1 VEKHI
6 NTLVQ
11 AALEEDIGRGDLTA
25 TLIPENTQAKA
36 QLISREDAVLC
47 GRPWFDACFTAVDA
61 SVEIRWFAEEG
72 SDLVVDQK
80 VCEIKGNA
88 RSILT
93 AERTA
98 INLLQTLSG
107 TASITRRYV
116 KQLEGMNTQVLDT
129 RKTIPGMRMA
139 QKYAARTGG
148 ALNHR
153 VGLYDGVLIKE
164 NHIRAAGSIKKAVE
178 LATQTVPAS
187 ILLEV
192 EVESLDEMQQAIEA
206 GAKRILLD
214 NFSLDELRKAVNR
227 KPDEVELEA
236 SGNVTFESLREIAQ
250 TGVDYVSVGALTKHL
265 RAVDYSLQ
273 FILETD

>member
-1 VEKHI
+1 MEKYI
-6 NTLVQ
+6 NILVQ

-25 TLIPENTQAKA
+25 ILVPENTQAKA
-36 QLISREDAVLC
+36 QLISRENAVLC
-47 GRPWFDACFTAVDA
+47 GSPWFEASFTALDS

-72 SDLVVDQK
+72 SDLAVGQK
-80 VCEIKGNA
+80 VCEITGNA

-116 KQLEGMNTQVLDT
+116 EQLEGMKTQVLDT
-129 RKTIPGMRMA
+129 RKTIPGMRVA

-153 VGLYDGVLIKE
+153 FGLYDGILLKE

-178 LATQTVPAS
+178 LAVQAAPVG

-214 NFSLDELRKAVNR
+214 NFSLDQLGKAVDR
-227 KPDEVELEA
+227 KPNEVELEA
-236 SGNVTFESLREIAQ
+236 SGNVTFETLREIAQ

-273 FILETD
+273 FILEN

>member
-1 VEKHI
+1 VEKYI

-25 TLIPENTQAKA
+25 ILIPENTQAKA
-36 QLISREDAVLC
+36 QLISRENAVLC
-47 GRPWFDACFTAVDA
+47 GRPWFEASFTAVDS

-72 SDLVVDQK
+72 SDLAVDQK

-116 KQLEGMNTQVLDT
+116 EQLEGMKTQVLDT
-129 RKTIPGMRMA
+129 RKTIPGMRVA

-153 VGLYDGVLIKE
+153 FGLYDGILIKE

-178 LATQTVPAS
+178 LAIQTAPS
-187 ILLEV
+187 GIMLEV
-192 EVESLDEMQQAIEA
+192 EVESLGEMQQAIEA

-214 NFSLDELRKAVNR
+214 NFSLDQLGKAVDR
-227 KPDEVELEA
+227 KPNEVELEA
-236 SGNVTFESLREIAQ
+236 SGNVTFETLREIAQ

-273 FILETD
+273 FILEN

>member
-1 VEKHI
+1 VEKYI

-25 TLIPENTQAKA
+25 ILIPENTQAKA
-36 QLISREDAVLC
+36 QLISRENAVLC
-47 GRPWFDACFTAVDA
+47 GRPWFEASFTAVDS

-72 SDLVVDQK
+72 SDLAVDQK

-116 KQLEGMNTQVLDT
+116 EQLEGMKTQVLDT
-129 RKTIPGMRMA
+129 RKTIPGMRVA

-153 VGLYDGVLIKE
+153 FGLYDGILIKE
-164 NHIRAAGSIKKAVE
+164 NHIRAVGSIKKAVE
-178 LATQTVPAS
+178 LAIQTAPGG
-187 ILLEV
+187 IMLEV
-192 EVESLDEMQQAIEA
+192 EVESLGEMQQAIEA

-214 NFSLDELRKAVNR
+214 NFSLDQLGKAVDR
-227 KPDEVELEA
+227 KPNEVELEA
-236 SGNVTFESLREIAQ
+236 SGNVTFETLREIAQ

-273 FILETD
+273 FILEN

>member
-1 VEKHI
+1 MEKHI

-11 AALEEDIGRGDLTA
+11 AALEEDIGHGDLTA

-36 QLISREDAVLC
+36 QLITREDAVLC
-47 GRPWFDACFTAVDA
+47 GIPWFDACFTAVDA

-107 TASITRRYV
+107 TASITRCYV
-116 KQLEGMNTQVLDT
+116 KQLEGLNTQVLDT
-129 RKTIPGMRMA
+129 RKTIPGMRVA

-148 ALNHR
+148 AVNHR
-153 VGLYDGVLIKE
+153 VGLYDGILLKE

-178 LATQTVPAS
+178 LAIQTVPFG

-236 SGNVTFESLREIAQ
+236 SGNVTLESLREIAQ

>member
-1 VEKHI
+1 MEKYI

-25 TLIPENTQAKA
+25 ILIPENTQAKA
-36 QLISREDAVLC
+36 QLISRENAVLC
-47 GRPWFDACFTAVDA
+47 GRPWFEASFTAVDS

-72 SDLVVDQK
+72 SDLAVDQK

-116 KQLEGMNTQVLDT
+116 EQLEGMKTQVLDT
-129 RKTIPGMRMA
+129 RKTIPGMRVA

-153 VGLYDGVLIKE
+153 FGLYDGILIKE

-178 LATQTVPAS
+178 LAIHTAPVG

-192 EVESLDEMQQAIEA
+192 EVESLGEMQQAIEA

-214 NFSLDELRKAVNR
+214 NFSLDQLGKAVDR
-227 KPDEVELEA
+227 KPNEVELEA
-236 SGNVTFESLREIAQ
+236 SGNVTFETLREIAQ

-273 FILETD
+273 FILEN

>member
-1 VEKHI
+1 MEKYI

-25 TLIPENTQAKA
+25 ILIPENTQAKA
-36 QLISREDAVLC
+36 QLISRENAVLC
-47 GRPWFDACFTAVDA
+47 GRPWFEASFTAVDS

-72 SDLVVDQK
+72 SDLAVDQK

-116 KQLEGMNTQVLDT
+116 EQLEGMKTQVLDT
-129 RKTIPGMRMA
+129 RKTIPGMRVA

-153 VGLYDGVLIKE
+153 FGLYDGILIKE
-164 NHIRAAGSIKKAVE
+164 NHIRAAGSIKKAIE
-178 LATQTVPAS
+178 LAIQTAPGG
-187 ILLEV
+187 IMLEV
-192 EVESLDEMQQAIEA
+192 EVESLGEMQQAIEA

-214 NFSLDELRKAVNR
+214 NFSLDQLGKAVDR
-227 KPDEVELEA
+227 KPNEVELEA
-236 SGNVTFESLREIAQ
+236 SGNVTFETLREIAQ

-273 FILETD
+273 FILEN

>member
-1 VEKHI
+1 VEKYI
-6 NTLVQ
+6 NILVQ

-25 TLIPENTQAKA
+25 ILVPENTQAKA
-36 QLISREDAVLC
+36 QLISRENAVLC
-47 GRPWFDACFTAVDA
+47 GSPWFEASFTALDS

-72 SDLVVDQK
+72 SDLAVGQK
-80 VCEIKGNA
+80 VCEITGNA

-116 KQLEGMNTQVLDT
+116 EQLEGMKTQVLDT
-129 RKTIPGMRMA
+129 RKTIPGMRVA

-153 VGLYDGVLIKE
+153 FGLYDGILLKE

-178 LATQTVPAS
+178 LAVQAAPVG

-214 NFSLDELRKAVNR
+214 NFSLDQLGKAVDR
-227 KPDEVELEA
+227 KPNEVELEA
-236 SGNVTFESLREIAQ
+236 SGNVTFETLREIAQ

-273 FILETD
+273 FILEN

>member
-1 VEKHI
+1 MEKYI

-25 TLIPENTQAKA
+25 ILIPENTQAKA
-36 QLISREDAVLC
+36 QLISRENAVLC
-47 GRPWFDACFTAVDA
+47 GRPWFESSFTAMD
-61 SVEIRWFAEEG
+61 SSIEIRWFAEEG
-72 SDLVVDQK
+72 SDLAVDQK

-116 KQLEGMNTQVLDT
+116 EQLEGMKTQVLDT
-129 RKTIPGMRMA
+129 RKTIPGMRVA

-153 VGLYDGVLIKE
+153 FGLYDGILIKE

-178 LATQTVPAS
+178 LAIQAAPVG

-214 NFSLDELRKAVNR
+214 NFSLDQLGKAVDR
-227 KPDEVELEA
+227 KPNEVELEA
-236 SGNVTFESLREIAQ
+236 SGNVTFETLREIAQ

-273 FILETD
+273 FILEN

>member
-1 VEKHI
+1 MEKYI

-25 TLIPENTQAKA
+25 ILIPENTQAKA
-36 QLISREDAVLC
+36 QLVSRENAVLC
-47 GRPWFDACFTAVDA
+47 GRPWFEASFTAVDS

-72 SDLVVDQK
+72 SDLAVDQK

-116 KQLEGMNTQVLDT
+116 EQLEGMKTQVLDT
-129 RKTIPGMRMA
+129 RKTIPGMRVA

-153 VGLYDGVLIKE
+153 FGLYDGILIKE

-178 LATQTVPAS
+178 LAIQTAPS
-187 ILLEV
+187 GIMLEV
-192 EVESLDEMQQAIEA
+192 EVESLGEMQQAIEA

-214 NFSLDELRKAVNR
+214 NFSLDQLGKAVDR
-227 KPDEVELEA
+227 KPNEVELEA
-236 SGNVTFESLREIAQ
+236 SGNVTFETLREIAQ

-273 FILETD
+273 FILEN

>member
-1 VEKHI
+1 MEKYI

-25 TLIPENTQAKA
+25 ILIPENTQAKA
-36 QLISREDAVLC
+36 QLISRENAVLC
-47 GRPWFDACFTAVDA
+47 GRPWFEASFTAVDS

-72 SDLVVDQK
+72 SDLAVDQK

-116 KQLEGMNTQVLDT
+116 EQLEGMKTQVLDT
-129 RKTIPGMRMA
+129 RKTIPGMRVA

-153 VGLYDGVLIKE
+153 FGLYDGILIKE

-178 LATQTVPAS
+178 LAIQTAPVG

-192 EVESLDEMQQAIEA
+192 EVESLGEMQQAIEA

-214 NFSLDELRKAVNR
+214 NFSLDQLGKAVDR
-227 KPDEVELEA
+227 KPNEVELEA
-236 SGNVTFESLREIAQ
+236 SGNVTFETLREIAQ

-273 FILETD
+273 FILEN

>member
-1 VEKHI
+1 MEKYI

-25 TLIPENTQAKA
+25 ILIPENTQAKA
-36 QLISREDAVLC
+36 QLISRENAVLC
-47 GRPWFDACFTAVDA
+47 GRPWFEASFTAVDS

-72 SDLVVDQK
+72 SDLAVDQK

-116 KQLEGMNTQVLDT
+116 EQLEGMKTQVLDT
-129 RKTIPGMRMA
+129 RKTIPGMRVA

-153 VGLYDGVLIKE
+153 FGLYDGILIKE

-178 LATQTVPAS
+178 LAIQTAPS
-187 ILLEV
+187 GIMLEV
-192 EVESLDEMQQAIEA
+192 EVESLGEMQQAIEA

-214 NFSLDELRKAVNR
+214 NFSLDQLGKAVDR
-227 KPDEVELEA
+227 KPNEVELEA
-236 SGNVTFESLREIAQ
+236 SGNVTFETLREIAQ

-273 FILETD
+273 FILEN